1 MLQQLAIGL
10 IFLAAL
16 AYLGWR
22 GWKTLFR
29 KEAGCSKGCGCSA
42 DTKMASANKSG
53 QLPVN

>member
-1 MLQQLAIGL
+1 MVQQLIIGL

-22 GWKTLFR
+22 AWNSLFR

-42 DTKMASANKSG
+42 DSKLTSANKSG
-53 QLPVN
+53 RLPVN